1 MSRIF
6 ENWSLSWR
14 LAMLFVTIMVATYA
28 SVWIVSDVILRQGV
42 SEGIE
47 EELLF
52 DGETLA
58 MQLAMD
64 VRRRL
69 ETDLERHVMAAMHV
83 LGTLS
88 ELVETGTISAEEARS
103 RAESYLLSKQI
114 GSDGYFYALTSAGV
128 FAVHPFPRQRDY
140 DAAQLDLIQSQ
151 LDRRSGFVEYEW
163 QNPAEEEPRPKVA
176 YLAYFEPFDWLLG
189 ASLYLD
195 RVDSLV
201 ESSALRGLIRT
212 VGNHTDGVAM
222 LLGGE
227 GEILASEGP
236 VLIPISLFRR
246 MRATPEGS
254 GIGLMPG
261 RPGEVLAWYPVEGT
275 GWTVAVSA
283 GIDDT
288 SGVVARLR
296 SVLLVTGIVAV
307 IVASV
312 IGTVRTLRLLAPLK
326 RLLTRLEESPV
337 YDPYLPE
344 VGTPRNEVDELAV
357 YLESMLDSLRQEVE
371 VRKAVEHRNASLA
384 QFSEQ
389 NPDPVVRVSMDGDVL
404 YWNRAAENLV
414 HHWSKSGSQVE
425 LPEELR
431 QTLETSR
438 ARTTAYH
445 LDHRVYLVTAIRLVA
460 EEYVYLYLRD
470 VTEERKNETLLN
482 LSEAVFK
489 NAIEGIVITDR
500 NGTIERINPAFTQ
513 ITGYEA
519 SDAVGQNPRILKS
532 DRHDD
537 EYYAR
542 MWRELI
548 DKGEWSGEIW
558 NRRKSGEAY
567 PELLS
572 IRAVRDD
579 EDEIEHFAAVFHD
592 ITALKKTQER
602 LRHQAYHDALT
613 GLPNRDL
620 LMDRLE
626 QALATR
632 DRNGEHLALVFL
644 DVDNFKTIN
653 DSLGHGVGDEF
664 LRLLSR
670 NLRTACR
677 AQDTVARFGG
687 DEFVYALTRLRNS
700 QEVADVVHRI
710 QMAVEQPITVE
721 GRPLSASAS
730 VGVAISP
737 EDGSDAPE
745 LLRNA
750 DAAMYQAKRGGKGR
764 VVFYNPRINRASL
777 ERLELEAQL
786 RHAVLAGDLKLYL
799 QPIVEAESQ
808 RVRSA
813 EGLIRWERRP
823 GEWISPSVFIPIAE
837 ECGLIQQVG
846 RTVMQQ
852 AVSMLRALRSQ
863 GYEDFTLS
871 VNVSPLELGEPEFVS
886 EIRELVETHDI
897 RPESLIFE
905 VTEGAA
911 MERIDDIRDVFSA
924 LAELGIRMALDD
936 FGVGYSALSYLT
948 SLPVDRLKID
958 RSFVVN
964 LEKGETHQA
973 AVRGILS
980 LAKGIGLHV
989 TAEGVDSTIQRKLL
1003 ESYGCDT
1010 LQGFLFGKAVPFD
1023 EFVSKHLVES
1033 WVSAAVYEAN
1043 LKNEG

>member
-1 MSRIF
+1 MSQILKS
-6 ENWSLSWR
+6 WSLSWR
-14 LAMLFVTIMVATYA
+14 LALLFVTIMVTTYA

-52 DGETLA
+52 DGEALA
-58 MQLAMD
+58 MQLAVD
-64 VRRRL
+64 VRRQL
-69 ETDLERHVMAAMHV
+69 ETDLGRHAMAATDV
-83 LGTLS
+83 LGTLA
-88 ELVETGTISAEEARS
+88 ELVEAGAISDQEARS
-103 RAESYLLSKQI
+103 RAESYLLSKQFRS
-114 GSDGYFYALTSAGV
+114 GGYFYALTSAGV
-128 FAVHPFPRQRDY
+128 FAVHPFPRYRDY
-140 DAAQLDLIQSQ
+140 DAAQLDIVQEQ

-163 QNPAEEEPRPKVA
+163 QNPTEDEPRPKVA
-176 YLAYFEPFDWLLG
+176 YLTYFEPFDWLIG

-195 RVDSLV
+195 RVDSLMG
-201 ESSALRGLIRT
+201 SSALRDLIRT
-212 VGNHTDGVAM
+212 SGENTRGVAM

-227 GEILASEGP
+227 GQILASEGT
-236 VLIPISLFRR
+236 VLMPIDLLRT

-254 GIGLMPG
+254 GIGLLPG
-261 RPGEVLAWYPVEGT
+261 RREEVLAWYPVEGT
-275 GWTVAVSA
+275 GWIVAVSA

-288 SGVVARLR
+288 SGVVARSR
-296 SVLLVTGIVAV
+296 RVLLLTGIVAV
-307 IVASV
+307 ILASA
-312 IGTVRTLRLLAPLK
+312 IGTIRTLGLLAPLRK
-326 RLLTRLEESPV
+326 LLTRIDESPV
-337 YDPYLPE
+337 YDPYLPT
-344 VGTPRNEVDELAV
+344 VGTSRNEVDELAV
-357 YLESMLDSLRQEVE
+357 FLESMLDSLRQEVE

-389 NPDPVVRVSMDGDVL
+389 NPDPVVRVSMDGMVL
-404 YWNRAAENLV
+404 YWNRAAETLV
-414 HHWSKSGSQVE
+414 QRWSKSGSRVVLPDE
-425 LPEELR
+425 LGE
-431 QTLETSR
+431 TLQTSR
-438 ARTTAYH
+438 TRTTAYH
-445 LDHRVYLVTAIRLVA
+445 LDQRIYLVTAIRLVA

-470 VTEERKNETLLN
+470 VTEERKNESLLN
-482 LSEAVFK
+482 LSEAVFT

-500 NGTIERINPAFTQ
+500 EGTIERVNPAFTQ
-513 ITGYEA
+513 ITGYNA

-532 DRHDD
+532 DRHD
-537 EYYAR
+537 EGFYAR
-542 MWRELI
+542 MWQDLI

-558 NRRKSGEAY
+558 NRRKTGEAY

-579 EDEIEHFAAVFHD
+579 ADKIEHFAAVFHD

-632 DRNGEHLALVFL
+632 ERNGEHLALVFL

-664 LRLLSR
+664 LRLLAR
-670 NLRTACR
+670 NFRTACR

-687 DEFVYALTRLRNS
+687 DEFVYSLTRLRNS

-737 EDGSDAPE
+737 EDGTDASE

-786 RHAVLAGDLKLYL
+786 KHAVLAGDLKLYL
-799 QPIVEAESQ
+799 QPIVDVASQ

-846 RTVMQQ
+846 RTVMLQ
-852 AVSMLRALRSQ
+852 AVSILRDLRTQ

-886 EIRELVETHDI
+886 EIRELVDAYQI

-911 MERIDDIRDVFSA
+911 MKRIEDIRDVFSA

-948 SLPVDRLKID
+948 SLPVDRLKVD
-958 RSFVVN
+958 RSFVID

-1010 LQGFLFGKAVPFD
+1010 LQGFLFGKAVPLD
-1023 EFVSKHLVES
+1023 EFVSKHLAES
-1033 WVSAAVYEAN
+1033 AVSAIPAN
-1043 LKNEG
+1043 GG

>member
-1 MSRIF
+1 MRRIF
-6 ENWSLSWR
+6 ESWSLSWR
-14 LAMLFVTIMVATYA
+14 LALLFITIMVTTYA
-28 SVWIVSDVILRQGV
+28 AVWIVSDVILRRGV

-47 EELLF
+47 ENLLV
-52 DGETLA
+52 DGEALA

-64 VRRRL
+64 VRREL
-69 ETDLERHVMAAMHV
+69 ESDLERHAMAAMHV
-83 LGTLS
+83 LGTLA
-88 ELVETGTISAEEARS
+88 ELVESGAISDKEARN

-114 GSDGYFYALTSAGV
+114 GSGGYFYALTSAGV
-128 FAVHPFPRQRDY
+128 FAVHPFPDYRHY
-140 DAAQLDLIQSQ
+140 DAAQLDLVREQ

-163 QNPAEEEPRPKVA
+163 KNPTDGEARPKVA
-176 YLAYFEPFDWLLG
+176 YLTHFEPFDWLLG

-195 RVDSLV
+195 RVDKLMEAST
-201 ESSALRGLIRT
+201 LRTLIST
-212 VGNHTDGVAM
+212 AGNTTDGVAM
-222 LLGGE
+222 LLGRE
-227 GEILASEGP
+227 GRILASDGE
-236 VLIPISLFRR
+236 VLIPVSLFPT
-246 MRATPEGS
+246 MRETPEGS
-254 GIGLMPG
+254 GIGLLPG

-275 GWTVAVSA
+275 GWIVAVSA

-288 SGVVARLR
+288 GGVVARLR
-296 SVLLVTGIVAV
+296 RVLLVTGIIAV
-307 IVASV
+307 VLASV
-312 IGTVRTLRLLAPLK
+312 IGTLSTLRLLAPLRK
-326 RLLTRLEESPV
+326 LLSRLEESAV

-344 VGTPRNEVDELAV
+344 VGTSRNEVDELAV
-357 YLESMLDSLRQEVE
+357 YLESMLESLRQEVD

-389 NPDPVVRVSMDGDVL
+389 NPDPVVRVSMDGVVL

-414 HHWSKSGSQVE
+414 QRWSKAGSRVE
-425 LPEELR
+425 LPESLR
-431 QTLETSR
+431 ETLETSR

-445 LDHRVYLVTAIRLVA
+445 LDQRVYLVTAIRLVA
-460 EEYVYLYLRD
+460 EEYIYLYLRD
-470 VTEERKNETLLN
+470 VTEERKNESLLN
-482 LSEAVFK
+482 LSEAVFT
-489 NAIEGIVITDR
+489 NAIEGIVITDQ
-500 NGTIERINPAFTQ
+500 NGTIERINPAFSQ
-513 ITGYEA
+513 ITGYEV
-519 SDAVGQNPRILKS
+519 SDAVGRNPRILKS

-537 EYYAR
+537 EFYAR
-542 MWRELI
+542 MWQELI
-548 DKGEWSGEIW
+548 EKGEWSGEIW
-558 NRRKSGEAY
+558 NRRKTGEAY

-572 IRAVRDD
+572 IRAVRND

-620 LMDRLE
+620 LVDRLE

-632 DRNGEHLALVFL
+632 DRDGEHLALVFL

-653 DSLGHGVGDEF
+653 DSLGHGVGDDF
-664 LRLLSR
+664 LRLLAR

-687 DEFVYALTRLRNS
+687 DEFVYALTRLHNS

-710 QMAVEQPITVE
+710 KTAVEQPIAVE
-721 GRPLSASAS
+721 DRSLSASAS

-737 EDGSDAPE
+737 EDGTDAPE

-799 QPIVEAESQ
+799 QPIVEVESR

-852 AVSMLRALRSQ
+852 AVSMLRNLRSE

-871 VNVSPLELGEPEFVS
+871 VNVSPLELGELEFVS
-886 EIRELVETHDI
+886 EIRELVDAYDI
-897 RPESLIFE
+897 RPDSLVFE

-911 MERIDDIRDVFSA
+911 MERIEDIRDVFYA
-924 LAELGIRMALDD
+924 LADLGIRMALDD

-958 RSFVVN
+958 RSFVIN

-1023 EFVSKHLVES
+1023 EFVAKHLSDSKVI
-1033 WVSAAVYEAN
+1033 AAADG
-1043 LKNEG
+1043 KRT